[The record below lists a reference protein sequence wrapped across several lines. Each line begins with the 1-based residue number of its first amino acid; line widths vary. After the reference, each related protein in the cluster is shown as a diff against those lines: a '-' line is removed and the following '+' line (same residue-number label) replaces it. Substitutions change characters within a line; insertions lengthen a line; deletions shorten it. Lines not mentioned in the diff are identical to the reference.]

1 MKDYK
6 KTNYKAFD
14 DNTEKERDIAVKL
27 DLDDRIYQT
36 SQKQV
41 FISLKD
47 HKPNFAIKP
56 TCRLLNPTKP
66 ELGKISKQLIFSIAK
81 SVKEKQPALN
91 QWINT

>member
-14 DNTEKERDIAVKL
+14 DNAEKERDIAVKL

-66 ELGKISKQLIFSIAK
+66 ELGKISKQLISSIVK
-81 SVKEKQPALN
+81 NVKEKQPALN